1 MRLTL
6 KEASTLIKKVM
17 AKYGHD
23 ADESEAIASHLMD
36 CELRGLSYG
45 GLARVLSIVDRFNK
59 IGAKREPIRV
69 VKQSPVSVVLDGG
82 DQIGY
87 LVADRATKL
96 AIGKAK
102 QSGLSIVSAN
112 RTWYTGMLSYY
123 AEQAATA
130 NLVSII
136 ASNASPWVAP
146 YGGSEGRFGTNPICY
161 GFPSDGEPVIWDIG
175 TSAIIHAEVT
185 LHKRLNQSL
194 KPGLAFDAGG
204 APTTDP
210 EQALKGSFAPWGGPK
225 GSGLAIVV
233 QLMGALAGGPVIPPE
248 LAEFGFVMIAID
260 PDLLGSTDEFKAK
273 VADYA
278 ETIRKTRPID
288 PEDPVR
294 MPFDRSRD
302 LRERRQAAGFIEIE
316 PHIHQ
321 ALESILAGA

>member
-6 KEASTLIKKVM
+6 EDASTLIQNVM

-23 ADESEAIASHLMD
+23 KAQSEAIASHLMD

-59 IGAKREPIRV
+59 IGARREAIRV
-69 VKQSPVSVVLDGG
+69 VKQSSASAVLDGG

-96 AIGKAK
+96 AIEKAK
-102 QSGLSIVSAN
+102 QTGLSIVSAN

-123 AEQAATA
+123 AEKAAA
-130 NLVSII
+130 ENLVSII
-136 ASNASPWVAP
+136 TSNASPWVAP
-146 YGGSEGRFGTNPICY
+146 FGGSEGRFGTNPICY
-161 GFPSDGEPVIWDIG
+161 GFPSDGEQVIWDIG

-185 LHKRLNQSL
+185 LHKRLNQQL
-194 KPGLAFDAGG
+194 KPGLAFDVEGL
-204 APTTDP
+204 PTTDP

-260 PDLLGSTDEFKAK
+260 PDLLGSTSEFKAK

-278 ETIRKTRPID
+278 ETVRQTRPIHPD
-288 PEDPVR
+288 DPVR

-302 LRERRQAAGFIEIE
+302 LRAQRQAEGFIEIE

-321 ALESILAGA
+321 ALKAILADD